1 MWMRISL
8 DPENPIAGQ
17 PVRLSVLTFSQT
29 SSRCWDDP
37 RASPIPISRWYG
49 AGGVVDLDLHVLA
62 QSPGADQLT
71 TRLAQR
77 PGSGAYWDGTIT
89 FPSAGEWTLYTQIAG
104 QNQPPGEGSRCGGFE
119 RTVRVFGDSEPI
131 PIRPQPKSD
140 PAPAQSVWPD
150 WHPAAAALAPILTLT
165 LILLATARLRR
176 SG

>member
-1 MWMRISL
+1 MWMRITL

-17 PVRLSVLTFSQT
+17 PVRVSVLTFSQT

-49 AGGVVDLDLHVLA
+49 AGGIVDLDLQVLA

-77 PGSGAYWDGTIT
+77 PGSSAYWDGTIT

-104 QNQPPGEGSRCGGFE
+104 QNQPPGEASRCGGFE
-119 RTVRVFGDSEPI
+119 RTVRVFGGDEPI
-131 PIRPQPKSD
+131 SIRA
-140 PAPAQSVWPD
+140 PANQGVPAQSVWPD
-150 WHPAAAALAPILTLT
+150 WRSAAAALVPLVPLT

-176 SG
+176 TG